1 MNSKIL
7 LVKNIHIDRQYTN
20 VLSYTEAQM
29 LELCQANLVA
39 QADNYSF
46 LRPTG
51 SIMAG
56 FTYAQCLQANYIAFQ
71 NPDYSNKW
79 FFAWID
85 DVIYKGDK
93 NTEITFTVDAWST
106 WFDKWQKKVCFINRQ
121 HVNNDTIGIN
131 TIPENIDIGEIIQ
144 ESVTEDEA
152 YGNEFGYWV
161 AIASNWKLKDG
172 STGFEILDSSKGDQY
187 AGITVFDNTVFGT
200 QLFFFHITALS
211 SFANIVWFL
220 ARTNSDGHIADVENM
235 FILPEVAIEQNK
247 LVLHEVSFGDNE
259 FSFYTLNYDMEAET
273 FDTVIPKRHSFSDYT
288 PKNNK
293 CFVYPYNYLFVSN
306 NQGSNNIYKY
316 EDFTGENCNFE
327 NQFSI
332 TIGGSG
338 RLVPKNYKGMAH
350 DDDEALP
357 LGKYPTCAWS
367 SDAFTNWLT
376 QNSVNLATSIGMMAG
391 GIAATALTGGAAA
404 PLAAMALA
412 NATNVQQVQ
421 AQQNLSAVQQGA
433 SMGLSVAGNIAGTIG
448 QFYQASLL
456 PNISGGQATGDI
468 IWASNRNKFTFREMR
483 VKTEYLKII
492 DDYFT
497 RFGYKINKLEI
508 PNITGRQYWNY
519 VEIGAS
525 EEIGYG
531 EVPAKYMDTINNAC
545 RRGVTIWH
553 NHANVGNYSLNNTIV

>member
-20 VLSYTEAQM
+20 VLSYSEAQM

-106 WFDKWQKKVCFINRQ
+106 WFDKWQKKTCFINRQ
-121 HVNNDTIGIN
+121 HTNNDTIGLH
-131 TIPENIDIGEIIQ
+131 TIPENLDVGEVVQ
-144 ESVTEDEA
+144 ESITEDLA
-152 YGNEFGYWV
+152 YGNDFGYWIAV
-161 AIASNWKLKDG
+161 ASNWTIKDG
-172 STGFEILDSSKGDQY
+172 SDGTEILEINKGTQY
-187 AGITVFDNTVFGT
+187 SGITVYDNTVFGT
-200 QLFFFHITALS
+200 QLFFFNITSLS
-211 SFANIVWFL
+211 SFADLVL
-220 ARTNSDGHIADVENM
+220 LLLRTNVDRHIEDVQNI
-235 FILPEVAIEQNK
+235 FILPDVAIDQSKLTQHTASVGGQN
-247 LVLHEVSFGDNE
+247 
-259 FSFYTLNYDMEAET
+259 FSFYTIGYDLTPEK
-273 FDTVIPKRHSFSDYT
+273 FNTVINKITAFSDYT

-316 EDFTGENCNFE
+316 EDFNTENCVFE

-332 TIGGSG
+332 AIGGSG
-338 RLVPKNYKGMAH
+338 RIVPKNYKGMATN
-350 DDDEALP
+350 DDEALA
-357 LGKYPTCAWS
+357 LGKYPTCGWS

-376 QNSVNLATSIGMMAG
+376 QNSVNMAVSLG
-391 GIAATALTGGAAA
+391 LTAGAIAGTIATGGATA
-404 PLAAMALA
+404 PILAG
-412 NATNVQQVQ
+412 
-421 AQQNLSAVQQGA
+421 AV
-433 SMGLSVAGNIAGTIG
+433 MSVAGNIGSTIG

-456 PNISGGQATGDI
+456 PNINGGQANGDV
-468 IWASNRNKFTFREMR
+468 IWACNRNMFSFRQMR

-497 RFGYKINKLEI
+497 RFGYAVKSLAM
-508 PNITGRQYWNY
+508 PNITGRTYWNY

-545 RRGVTIWH
+545 RRGVTVWH
-553 NHANVGNYSLNNTIV
+553 NHANIGDYSLNNTIV

>member
-7 LVKNIHIDRQYTN
+7 LVKNIHIDKQYTN

-106 WFDKWQKKVCFINRQ
+106 WFDKWQKKTCFINRQ
-121 HVNNDTIGIN
+121 HVNDDTIGLH
-131 TIPENIDIGEIIQ
+131 TIPENLDVGEVIQ
-144 ESVTEDEA
+144 ESITEDLA
-152 YGNEFGYWV
+152 YGNDFGYWIAV
-161 AIASNWKLKDG
+161 ASNWEIKDG
-172 STGFEILDSSKGDQY
+172 STGTELLERDKGTQY
-187 AGITVFDNTVFGT
+187 AGITVYDNTVFGT
-200 QLFFFHITALS
+200 QLFFFHITDLS
-211 SFANIVWFL
+211 SFKDLVL
-220 ARTNSDGHIADVENM
+220 LLLRTNADVHIEDVQNI
-235 FILPEVAIEQNK
+235 FILPNVAIDQSKLQNHSAK
-247 LVLHEVSFGDNE
+247 VISDENT
-259 FSFYTLNYDMEAET
+259 FSFYTMSYDMSPEKFNTEI
-273 FDTVIPKRHSFSDYT
+273 DKIISFSDYT

-316 EDFTGENCNFE
+316 EDFNTEKCVFE

-332 TIGGSG
+332 AIGGSG
-338 RLVPKNYKGMAH
+338 RIVPKNYKGMATN
-350 DDDEALP
+350 DDEALA

-376 QNSVNLATSIGMMAG
+376 QNSVNMAVSLG
-391 GIAATALTGGAAA
+391 LTAGAIAGTIATGGATA
-404 PLAAMALA
+404 PALA
-412 NATNVQQVQ
+412 G
-421 AQQNLSAVQQGA
+421 AV
-433 SMGLSVAGNIAGTIG
+433 MSVAGNIGNTIG

-456 PNISGGQATGDI
+456 PNINGGQANGDV
-468 IWASNRNKFTFREMR
+468 IWTCNRNMFSFRQMR

-497 RFGYKINKLEI
+497 RFGYAVKSLAM
-508 PNITGRQYWNY
+508 PNITGRRYWNY
-519 VEIGAS
+519 VEIGAN

-531 EVPAKYMDTINNAC
+531 EVPSKYMDMINNAC

-553 NHANVGNYSLNNTIV
+553 NHANVGNYSLNNSII

>member
-20 VLSYTEAQM
+20 VLSYSEAQM

-106 WFDKWQKKVCFINRQ
+106 WFDKWQKKTCFINRQ
-121 HVNNDTIGIN
+121 HVLNDTIGNNLID
-131 TIPENIDIGEIIQ
+131 ENLNVGDVIQ
-144 ESVTEDEA
+144 EQETTDSS
-152 YGNEFGYWV
+152 YSNEFGYWV
-161 AIASNWKLKDG
+161 GIMSGYTPTDG
-172 STGFEILDSSKGDQY
+172 QSSGGNNYSGISILNNVISGLD
-187 AGITVFDNTVFGT
+187 
-200 QLFFFHITALS
+200 LFLFKIISRADLF
-211 SFANIVWFL
+211 NIVLFI
-220 ARTNSDGHIADVENM
+220 ARTNDDGKIEDINNM
-235 FILPEVAIEQNK
+235 FIIPNACINSSILNQHTFPYALGSTSINCVYYTVPMSGDEQVFNPI
-247 LVLHEVSFGDNE
+247 
-259 FSFYTLNYDMEAET
+259 T
-273 FDTVIPKRHSFSDYT
+273 FNTSIAKRHSFSNFK

-293 CFVYPYNYLFVSN
+293 CYVYPYNYLLVTN
-306 NQGSNNIYKY
+306 NQGSENIYKY
-316 EDFTGENCNFE
+316 EDFSGNNCVFE
-327 NQFSI
+327 NQLAVSI
-332 TIGGSG
+332 GISG
-338 RLVPKNYKGMAH
+338 RIVPKNYKGETYSY
-350 DDDEALP
+350 DESLP
-357 LGKYPTCAWS
+357 LGKYPTCGWS
-367 SDAFTNWLT
+367 GDAFTNWLT
-376 QNSVNLATSIGMMAG
+376 
-391 GIAATALTGGAAA
+391 
-404 PLAAMALA
+404 A
-412 NATNVQQVQ
+412 NAVNIPSQIVGNVIGSVTQF
-421 AQQNLSAVQQGA
+421 A
-433 SMGLSVAGNIAGTIG
+433 SGNVVGGLTSVANTVANTIG

-456 PNISGGQATGDI
+456 PNIKGGQAQGDI
-468 IWASNRNKFTFREMR
+468 SFSGNSMGFTFREMR
-483 VKTEYLKII
+483 VKNQFMQII

-497 RFGYKINKLEI
+497 RFGYAVKSLAM
-508 PNITGRQYWNY
+508 PNITGRKYWNY
-519 VEIGAS
+519 VEIGAN

>member
-1 MNSKIL
+1 MNSKII
-7 LVKNIHIDRQYTN
+7 LVKNINIDRQYTN

-29 LELCQANLVA
+29 LELCRSQGHLVA
-39 QADNYSF
+39 QAENYSF
-46 LRPTG
+46 LRNTG
-51 SIMAG
+51 TIMAG

-106 WFDKWQKKVCFINRQ
+106 WFDKWNKKVCFINRQ
-121 HVNNDTIGIN
+121 HVNNDKIGLH
-131 TIPENIDIGEIIQ
+131 TIPENIDVGEVTQ
-144 ESVTEDEA
+144 EKLTEDLS
-152 YGNEFGYWV
+152 YGNEFGYWIAV
-161 AIASNWKLKDG
+161 ASNWKIRDG
-172 STGFEILDSSKGDQY
+172 STGNELLEIDKGSQY
-187 AGITVFDNTVFGT
+187 SGVTVYDNTVFGT
-200 QLFFFHITALS
+200 QLFFFNITSLS
-211 SFANIVWFL
+211 SFTDLVL
-220 ARTNSDGHIADVENM
+220 LLLRTNADGHIEDVQNI
-235 FILPEVAIEQNK
+235 FIVPNVAISPSKLTQHTASVGEQ
-247 LVLHEVSFGDNE
+247 S
-259 FSFYTLNYDMEAET
+259 FSFYTLNYDI
-273 FDTVIPKRHSFSDYT
+273 IPEKFNTTIDKITSFSDYT

-316 EDFTGENCNFE
+316 EDFNTEKCVFE

-338 RLVPKNYKGMAH
+338 RIVPLNYKGMETN
-350 DDDEALP
+350 DDESLP

-376 QNSVNLATSIGMMAG
+376 QNGVNIAVSLGLTAGAIATT
-391 GIAATALTGGAAA
+391 IATGGATA
-404 PLAAMALA
+404 PILAG
-412 NATNVQQVQ
+412 AT
-421 AQQNLSAVQQGA
+421 
-433 SMGLSVAGNIAGTIG
+433 MSVAGNIANTLG

-456 PNISGGQATGDI
+456 PNISGGQATGDV
-468 IWASNRNKFTFREMR
+468 IWAFDRNKFSFRQMR

-497 RFGYKINKLEI
+497 RFGYAIKCLEL
-508 PNITGRQYWNY
+508 PNITGRKYWNY

-531 EVPAKYMDTINNAC
+531 EVPSKYMDIINNAC

-553 NHANVGNYSLNNTIV
+553 NHGNVGNYSLDNVIV

>member
-20 VLSYTEAQM
+20 VLSYSEAQM

-106 WFDKWQKKVCFINRQ
+106 WFDKWQKKTCFINRQ
-121 HVNNDTIGIN
+121 HTNNDTIGLH
-131 TIPENIDIGEIIQ
+131 TIPENLDVGEVVQ
-144 ESVTEDEA
+144 ESITEDLA
-152 YGNEFGYWV
+152 YGNDFGYWIAV
-161 AIASNWKLKDG
+161 ASNWTIKDG
-172 STGFEILDSSKGDQY
+172 SDGTEILESNKGTQY
-187 AGITVFDNTVFGT
+187 SGITVYDNTVFGT
-200 QLFFFHITALS
+200 QLFFFNITSLS
-211 SFANIVWFL
+211 SFADLVL
-220 ARTNSDGHIADVENM
+220 LLLRTNVDGHIEDVQNI
-235 FILPEVAIEQNK
+235 FILPYVAIDQSKLTQHTASVGGQN
-247 LVLHEVSFGDNE
+247 
-259 FSFYTLNYDMEAET
+259 FSFYTMGYDLTPEK
-273 FDTVIPKRHSFSDYT
+273 FNTVINKITAFSDYT

-316 EDFTGENCNFE
+316 EDFNTENCVFE

-332 TIGGSG
+332 AIGGSG
-338 RLVPKNYKGMAH
+338 RIVPKNYKGMATN
-350 DDDEALP
+350 DDEALA

-376 QNSVNLATSIGMMAG
+376 QNSVNMAVSLG
-391 GIAATALTGGAAA
+391 LTAGAIAGTIATGGATA
-404 PLAAMALA
+404 PILAG
-412 NATNVQQVQ
+412 
-421 AQQNLSAVQQGA
+421 AV
-433 SMGLSVAGNIAGTIG
+433 MSVAGNIGSTIG

-456 PNISGGQATGDI
+456 PNINGGQANGDV
-468 IWASNRNKFTFREMR
+468 IWACNRNMFSFRQMR

-497 RFGYKINKLEI
+497 RFGYAVKSLAM
-508 PNITGRQYWNY
+508 PNITGRTYWNY

>member
-7 LVKNIHIDRQYTN
+7 LVKNINIDRQYKN
-20 VLSYTEAQM
+20 VLSYTETQM
-29 LELCQANLVA
+29 LELCQNNLVA

-51 SIMAG
+51 TIMAG

-106 WFDKWQKKVCFINRQ
+106 WFDKWNKKVCFINRQ
-121 HVNNDTIGIN
+121 HVNDDTIGLH
-131 TIPENIDIGEIIQ
+131 TIPENLDVGEVVQ
-144 ESVTEDEA
+144 ENNIEDLA
-152 YGNEFGYWV
+152 YGNEYGYWIAV
-161 AIASNWKLKDG
+161 ASNWKIKDG
-172 STGFEILDSSKGDQY
+172 STGAELLDGDKGTQY
-187 AGITVFDNTVFGT
+187 AGITVYDNTVFGT
-200 QLFFFHITALS
+200 QLFFFHITSLS
-211 SFANIVWFL
+211 SFADLVL
-220 ARTNSDGHIADVENM
+220 LLLRTNADGHIEDVENI
-235 FILPEVAIEQNK
+235 FIVPDVAIDQSK
-247 LVLHEVSFGDNE
+247 LQLHSAKVISDENT
-259 FSFYTLNYDMEAET
+259 FSFYTMSYDMSPEKFNTEIDKIT
-273 FDTVIPKRHSFSDYT
+273 SFSDYT

-316 EDFTGENCNFE
+316 EDFNTEKCIFE

-332 TIGGSG
+332 AIGGSG
-338 RLVPKNYKGMAH
+338 RIVPKNYKGMLTN
-350 DDDEALP
+350 DDEALT

-376 QNSVNLATSIGMMAG
+376 QNSVNMAVSLG
-391 GIAATALTGGAAA
+391 LTAGAIASTIATGGATA
-404 PLAAMALA
+404 PILAG
-412 NATNVQQVQ
+412 
-421 AQQNLSAVQQGA
+421 AVMTTA
-433 SMGLSVAGNIAGTIG
+433 STIGNTIG
-448 QFYQASLL
+448 QFRQASLL
-456 PNISGGQATGDI
+456 PNISGGQANGDV
-468 IWASNRNKFTFREMR
+468 IWACNRNVYSFRQMR

-497 RFGYKINKLEI
+497 RFGYAIRKLEL
-508 PNITGRQYWNY
+508 PNITGRRYWNY
-519 VEIGAS
+519 IEIGS
-525 EEIGYG
+525 TEEIGYG

-545 RRGVTIWH
+545 RSGVTIWH
-553 NHANVGNYSLNNTIV
+553 NHANVGNYALDNIIV

>member
-20 VLSYTEAQM
+20 VLSYSEAQM

-46 LRPTG
+46 LRPTE

-56 FTYAQCLQANYIAFQ
+56 FTFAQCLQANYIAFQ

-93 NTEITFTVDAWST
+93 NTEITFTIDAWST
-106 WFDKWQKKVCFINRQ
+106 WFDKWQKKTCFINRQ
-121 HVNNDTIGIN
+121 HTNDDTIGLH
-131 TIPENIDIGEIIQ
+131 TIPENLDVGEVVQ
-144 ESVTEDEA
+144 EHNIEDLV
-152 YGNEFGYWV
+152 YGNEYGYWIAV
-161 AIASNWKLKDG
+161 ASNWKIKDG
-172 STGFEILDSSKGDQY
+172 SSGAELLESDKGTQY
-187 AGITVFDNTVFGT
+187 SGITVYDNTVFGT
-200 QLFFFHITALS
+200 QLFFFKIIDLT
-211 SFANIVWFL
+211 SFIDLVL
-220 ARTNSDGHIADVENM
+220 LLLRTNADGHIEDVQNI
-235 FILPEVAIEQNK
+235 FILPNLAIDESK
-247 LVLHEVSFGDNE
+247 LQEHTAKVISDENT
-259 FSFYTLNYDMEAET
+259 FSFYTMGYDMSPET
-273 FDTVIPKRHSFSDYT
+273 FNTEINKITSFSDYT

-306 NQGSNNIYKY
+306 NQGSNNIFKY
-316 EDFTGENCNFE
+316 EDFNTEKCIFE

-332 TIGGSG
+332 AIGGSG
-338 RLVPKNYKGMAH
+338 RIVPKNYKGMTTN
-350 DDDEALP
+350 DDEALA

-376 QNSVNLATSIGMMAG
+376 QNSVNMAVSLG
-391 GIAATALTGGAAA
+391 LTAGAIAGTIATGGATA
-404 PLAAMALA
+404 PALA
-412 NATNVQQVQ
+412 G
-421 AQQNLSAVQQGA
+421 AV
-433 SMGLSVAGNIAGTIG
+433 MSVAGNIGNTIG

-456 PNISGGQATGDI
+456 PNLNGGQANGDV
-468 IWASNRNKFTFREMR
+468 IWACNRNMFSFRQMR

-497 RFGYKINKLEI
+497 RFGYAIKSLAM
-508 PNITGRQYWNY
+508 PNITGRMYWNY

-531 EVPAKYMDTINNAC
+531 EVPSKFMDTINNAC

-553 NHANVGNYSLNNTIV
+553 NHANVGNYSLNNSIV

>member
-20 VLSYTEAQM
+20 VLSYSEAQM

-106 WFDKWQKKVCFINRQ
+106 WFDKWQKKTCFINRQ
-121 HVNNDTIGIN
+121 HANNDTIGLH
-131 TIPENIDIGEIIQ
+131 TIPENLDVGEVIQ
-144 ESVTEDEA
+144 ESITEDLA
-152 YGNEFGYWV
+152 YGNGFGYWIAV
-161 AIASNWKLKDG
+161 ASNWKIKDG
-172 STGFEILDSSKGDQY
+172 SDGTEVLESNKGTQN
-187 AGITVFDNTVFGT
+187 AGITVYDNTVFGT
-200 QLFFFHITALS
+200 QLFFFNITSLS
-211 SFANIVWFL
+211 SFTDLVL
-220 ARTNSDGHIADVENM
+220 LLLRTNNDGHIEDVQNI
-235 FILPEVAIEQNK
+235 FILPDVAIEPSK
-247 LVLHEVSFGDNE
+247 LTQHTASVGGRN
-259 FSFYTLNYDMEAET
+259 FSFYTMGYDLTPEK
-273 FDTVIPKRHSFSDYT
+273 FNTVINKITAFSDYT

-316 EDFTGENCNFE
+316 EDFNTANCVFE

-332 TIGGSG
+332 AIGGSG
-338 RLVPKNYKGMAH
+338 RIVPKNYKGMATN
-350 DDDEALP
+350 DDEALA

-376 QNSVNLATSIGMMAG
+376 QNGVNMAVSLG
-391 GIAATALTGGAAA
+391 LTAGAIAGTIATGGATA
-404 PLAAMALA
+404 PALA
-412 NATNVQQVQ
+412 G
-421 AQQNLSAVQQGA
+421 AV
-433 SMGLSVAGNIAGTIG
+433 MSVAGNIGNTIG

-456 PNISGGQATGDI
+456 PNINGGQANGDV
-468 IWASNRNKFTFREMR
+468 IWACNRNMFSFRQMR

-497 RFGYKINKLEI
+497 RFGYAVKSLAM
-508 PNITGRQYWNY
+508 PNITGRRYWNY

-531 EVPAKYMDTINNAC
+531 EVPSKYMDIINNAC

-553 NHANVGNYSLNNTIV
+553 NHSNLGNFNLNNSII

>member
-20 VLSYTEAQM
+20 VLSYSEAQM

-56 FTYAQCLQANYIAFQ
+56 FTYAQCIQANYIAFQ

-106 WFDKWQKKVCFINRQ
+106 WFDKWQKKTCFINRQ
-121 HVNNDTIGIN
+121 HTNNDTIGLH
-131 TIPENIDIGEIIQ
+131 TIPENLDVGEVIQ
-144 ESVTEDEA
+144 ESISEDLA
-152 YGNEFGYWV
+152 YANDFGYWIAV
-161 AIASNWKLKDG
+161 ASNWTIKDG
-172 STGFEILDSSKGDQY
+172 SSGAETLERNKGTQF
-187 AGITVFDNTVFGT
+187 AGITVYDNTVFGT
-200 QLFFFHITALS
+200 QLFFFHITELS
-211 SFANIVWFL
+211 SFKDLVL
-220 ARTNSDGHIADVENM
+220 LLLRTNVDKHIEDVQNI
-235 FILPEVAIEQNK
+235 FILPEVAIEPSK
-247 LVLHEVSFGDNE
+247 LIQHTAKVISDEKTFN
-259 FSFYTLNYDMEAET
+259 FYTMGYDMSPEKFNTEINKIT
-273 FDTVIPKRHSFSDYT
+273 SFSDYT

-316 EDFTGENCNFE
+316 EDFNTKKCIFE

-332 TIGGSG
+332 AIGGSG
-338 RLVPKNYKGMAH
+338 RIVPKNYKGMATN
-350 DDDEALP
+350 DDEALA

-376 QNSVNLATSIGMMAG
+376 QNSVNMAVSLGLTAGAVATT
-391 GIAATALTGGAAA
+391 IATVGTTVPALTE
-404 PLAAMALA
+404 
-412 NATNVQQVQ
+412 
-421 AQQNLSAVQQGA
+421 AV
-433 SMGLSVAGNIAGTIG
+433 MSVAGNIGNQIG

-456 PNISGGQATGDI
+456 PNINGGQANGDV
-468 IWASNRNKFTFREMR
+468 IWACNRNMFTFRQMR

-497 RFGYKINKLEI
+497 RFGYAVKSLAM
-508 PNITGRQYWNY
+508 PNITGRKYWNY

-531 EVPAKYMDTINNAC
+531 EVPTKFMDTINNAC

-553 NHANVGNYSLNNTIV
+553 NHANVGNYALDNSII